1 MNIKKI
7 FPGSEVVAHCHI
19 RYGDIIAL
27 RMREAS
33 DAYRFIEVTEKNYF
47 NLGNPTHLVRVQRR
61 ELPKTLGTIIEIR
74 RLRLVPL
81 NKPILALRRPPNTK
95 YPDGAYQT
103 LDFAPV
109 PGITDTSLI
118 NPMDILD
125 WEEVDIIPKNPVS

>member
-1 MNIKKI
+1 MNIKQI
-7 FPGSEVVAHCHI
+7 FPNSEVVAHCHVKH
-19 RYGDIIAL
+19 GDIIAV
-27 RMREAS
+27 RMAEAY
-33 DAYRFIEVTEKNYF
+33 DAYRFIEVSEENYY
-47 NLGNPTHLVRVQRR
+47 NLGNPTHLVRVKRR

-103 LDFAPV
+103 LNFAPV

-125 WEEVDIIPKNPVS
+125 WEEVDIIPKSTVS

>member
-7 FPGSEVVAHCHI
+7 FPDSEVVVHCHI
-19 RYGDIIAL
+19 RYGDIIAV

-33 DAYRFIEVTEKNYF
+33 DAYRFIEVTEENYH

-74 RLRLVPL
+74 RLCLFPIT
-81 NKPILALRRPPNTK
+81 KPILALRRPPNPK
-95 YPDGAYQT
+95 YPDGSYQT
-103 LDFAPV
+103 LNFAPI
-109 PGITDTSLI
+109 PGSTTTSLI

-125 WEEVDIIPKNPVS
+125 WEEVDIIPKSTVS

>member
-7 FPGSEVVAHCHI
+7 FPDSEVVAHCHI